1 MAYRSLPT
9 SATQLERAMAYRS
22 LPTSRS
28 RNGMSQ
34 YRVGSKQNFRTSPS
48 TLRMDDD
55 YSRFAACAHC
65 GIVAVAP
72 SQ

>member
-9 SATQLERAMAYRS
+9 SHPRIGLF
-22 LPTSRS
+22 
-28 RNGMSQ
+28 Q
-34 YRVGSKQNFRTSPS
+34 YRVGGELRFGTSLA
-48 TLRMDDD
+48 TLRIRGD
-55 YSRFAACAHC
+55 YSRLAARPHC